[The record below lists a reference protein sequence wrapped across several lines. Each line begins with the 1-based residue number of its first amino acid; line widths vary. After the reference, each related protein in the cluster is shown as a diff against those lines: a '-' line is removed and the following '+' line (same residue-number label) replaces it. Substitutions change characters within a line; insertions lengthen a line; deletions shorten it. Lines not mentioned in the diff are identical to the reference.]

1 MKYLSRHTIL
11 YHILYKSEGSML
23 LWKWHGAWFMP
34 LEDDTL
40 KTSKFFSFYSTR
52 IFEILYQLNNI
63 LFLFSEHS
71 CIYALFMSR
80 VCENCNCFPSYM
92 NYMDCKNSLDETKC
106 ITCLSKPK
114 CTFQQHIECVT
125 GQDSPD
131 EIGKTNW
138 MHFEVCLRPSLSQLW
153 IYTKWKMSTRMYKI
167 YISSENNSICWFR
180 RKRQTERGQWIK
192 LGIDKQNTIVYNL
205 QSFRGLSK
213 VKFGIQ
219 LAHII

>member
-1 MKYLSRHTIL
+1 MH
-11 YHILYKSEGSML
+11 
-23 LWKWHGAWFMP
+23 P
-34 LEDDTL
+34 EDDTL
-40 KTSKFFSFYSTR
+40 KTSKLQFFSFYNTR
-52 IFEILYQLNNI
+52 TFEIPYQLNNI

-92 NYMDCKNSLDETKC
+92 NYMDCKNSLDDAKC

-131 EIGKTNW
+131 EIGKSNW
-138 MHFEVCLRPSLSQLW
+138 MLIEVCLRPSLSQLW
-153 IYTKWKMSTRMYKI
+153 IYTKRKMSTRMYKI

-192 LGIDKQNTIVYNL
+192 LGIDKQNTIVYKKFRSARSEISL
-205 QSFRGLSK
+205 QKLDCITWLTRWNDA
-213 VKFGIQ
+213 I
-219 LAHII
+219 